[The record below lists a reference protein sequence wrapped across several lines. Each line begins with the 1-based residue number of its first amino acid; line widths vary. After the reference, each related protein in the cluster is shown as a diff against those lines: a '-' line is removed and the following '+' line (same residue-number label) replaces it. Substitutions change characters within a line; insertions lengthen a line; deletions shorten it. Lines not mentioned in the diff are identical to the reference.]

1 MGIWGSGLY
10 ANDSTC
16 DVRDSYM
23 KYLQEGYKNQDA
35 YQKVLEEYN
44 EYIGD
49 QDEPFLWFALAETQW
64 RTGRLLPEVKA
75 KALEW
80 IEKDGGLELWE
91 ESLNGGSGWKKT
103 LNKLRIKLLSS
114 MPPEK
119 KIRKSQ
125 EINQNLWNFYDV
137 YAYQFNGK
145 EAVEQG
151 LKDRY
156 MLIQKIGEGVEHF
169 TGELMMRIQI
179 LDKIFDD
186 LPVID
191 EMDGVRILPLDFPE
205 RVNMNEDPV
214 WMNALI
220 HMDKK
225 SDYPSKH
232 LTFIGNR
239 QGPTN
244 KICSNQITT
253 WSRIDLWLQKFYQLW
268 QGVEY
273 EIVENGVYRYNKE
286 NL

>member
-1 MGIWGSGLY
+1 
-10 ANDSTC
+10 
-16 DVRDSYM
+16 
-23 KYLQEGYKNQDA
+23 
-35 YQKVLEEYN
+35 
-44 EYIGD
+44 
-49 QDEPFLWFALAETQW
+49 
-64 RTGRLLPEVKA
+64 
-75 KALEW
+75 
-80 IEKDGGLELWE
+80 
-91 ESLNGGSGWKKT
+91 
-103 LNKLRIKLLSS
+103 

-273 EIVENGVYRYNKE
+273 EIVENVVYRYNKE